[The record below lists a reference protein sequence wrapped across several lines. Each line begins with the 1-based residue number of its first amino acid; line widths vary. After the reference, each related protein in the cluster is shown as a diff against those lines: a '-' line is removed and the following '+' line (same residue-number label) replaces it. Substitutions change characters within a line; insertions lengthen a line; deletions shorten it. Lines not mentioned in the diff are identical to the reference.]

1 MIEFSA
7 NNFVKTLISII
18 TGSPTSIL
26 FIVLGIIFTIAM
38 IVNVKKNKTIG
49 KSLFIIGW
57 IFIILFVII
66 KYNGYLSKLFDNLI
80 NTVFRQIF
88 FPNLATYI
96 IIIIITNIIF
106 LYTILNKKTKTLSK
120 ITNSIFFSLI
130 MVLMVYT
137 LDLIIKNKINV
148 YEQEQLYTNE
158 QVLTIIEASTI
169 IFGLWIL
176 IIISKFSI
184 KKLINKSNE
193 KILKEFKNE
202 ETNTNEQAAKVETT
216 PIAKPIEPV
225 QPVETTPIVQP
236 IEPIQQV
243 ETTPIVKPIEPIQPV
258 ETTPIAK
265 PIEPIQPVETTPIVQ
280 PIEPVQPV
288 ETTPIAKPIEPVQQ
302 VEATP
307 IAKPIEPVQP
317 VEATPIIQVEQ
328 APAIVSSNNQE
339 PTNNENQ
346 INPNIFN
353 QLPDNTIQ
361 PKVQNEE
368 EVETLSLN

>member
-202 ETNTNEQAAKVETT
+202 ETNTNEQADKVEIT

>member
-26 FIVLGIIFTIAM
+26 FIVLGVIFTIAM

-216 PIAKPIEPV
+216 PSA
-225 QPVETTPIVQP
+225 
-236 IEPIQQV
+236 
-243 ETTPIVKPIEPIQPV
+243 KPIEPIQPV
-258 ETTPIAK
+258 ETTPIAKPIEPIQPVETTPIAKPIEPIQQVEATPIAK

-317 VEATPIIQVEQ
+317 VETTPIIQVEQ